1 MKPTTGGAAMNPFTP
16 KIAPHSCSRKRMPM
30 NMLHPIL
37 LLVPVGLVFASVVLA
52 GDNPSWQDLSKVGKA
67 RTRGVTAFWGGM
79 PELNA
84 KARIKVL
91 DVDGPGVITSI
102 HVSAM
107 AAVGIEGFGSP
118 PVSELIIRVFYDGQA
133 KPAIQMPLMD
143 FVGDVQCK
151 SQYFSSVFMSKV
163 KESHNFRIPMPFRK
177 HVTIEVENP
186 SDLKVNGYI
195 ELTYDAVDAVPRESG
210 YLRVDYRTG
219 SLSAKTPNT
228 MFELGKA
235 GVIVAHWLQYETEKA
250 RDGQLICEADQQFFL
265 DGDARPTLQS
275 MGSEDLYGG
284 SWGFIEQQGDGQYTS
299 VLRNEKVGAAGSR
312 VAVLRCRSRDAISF
326 RKSCKWVLTW
336 ENDGW
341 AVQALGDSPIPYRH
355 CVYYYS
361 QD

>member
-1 MKPTTGGAAMNPFTP
+1 MLFL
-16 KIAPHSCSRKRMPM
+16 IADP
-30 NMLHPIL
+30 
-37 LLVPVGLVFASVVLA
+37 VLA
-52 GDNPSWQDLSKVGKA
+52 GDNPAWQELTKVGRA
-67 RTRGVTAFWGGM
+67 STHGVTAFWGGL

-84 KARIKVL
+84 KAKVKVL
-91 DVDGPGVITSI
+91 DADGPGVITSI

-107 AAVGIEGFGSP
+107 AADGIEGFGSP
-118 PVSELIIRVFYDGQA
+118 PVAELIIRVFYDGQGKA
-133 KPAIQMPLMD
+133 GIEMPLMD
-143 FVGDVQCK
+143 FLGDVQCK
-151 SQYFSSVFMSKV
+151 SQYFSSVFLSKV

-186 SDLKVNGYI
+186 SDRKVVGYL
-195 ELTYDAVDAVPRESG
+195 ELTYDTVAAAPKESG

-219 SLSAKTPNT
+219 NLSAKTPNT
-228 MFELGKA
+228 MFRLDTA

-265 DGDARPTLQS
+265 DGDTKPTLQS

-284 SWGFIEQQGDGQYTS
+284 SWGFIAQQGDGQYTS

-326 RKSCKWVLTW
+326 RKSCRWVLTW
-336 ENDGW
+336 ANDGW
-341 AVQALGDSPIPYRH
+341 AAEKLGGSPIPYRH

-361 QD
+361 ED

>member
-1 MKPTTGGAAMNPFTP
+1 MGAGWGSPTSKHFAGALLGAATVLSL
-16 KIAPHSCSRKRMPM
+16 IAGP
-30 NMLHPIL
+30 
-37 LLVPVGLVFASVVLA
+37 VLA
-52 GDNPSWQDLSKVGKA
+52 GDSPSWQELTEVGKTS
-67 RTRGVTAFWGGM
+67 TRGVTAFWGGM

-107 AAVGIEGFGSP
+107 AAAGIEGFGSP
-118 PVSELIIRVFYDGQA
+118 PVAGLMLRVFYDGNA

-143 FVGDVQCK
+143 FVGDVQCQ
-151 SQYFSSVFMSKV
+151 SQYFSSVFLSKV

-186 SDLKVNGYI
+186 SDRKVTGYI
-195 ELTYDAVDAVPRESG
+195 ELTYDALDAVPRASG
-210 YLRVDYRTG
+210 YLHVDYRTG
-219 SLSAKTPNT
+219 HLSAKTPNT
-228 MFELGKA
+228 MFELAKP

-265 DGDARPTLQS
+265 DGDVKPTLQS

-284 SWGFIEQQGDGQYTS
+284 SWGFIARQGDGQYTA
-299 VLRNEKVGAAGSR
+299 VLRNEAVGAGGSR

-326 RKSCKWVLTW
+326 KKACKWVLTW
-336 ENDGW
+336 ANDGW

-361 QD
+361 KD